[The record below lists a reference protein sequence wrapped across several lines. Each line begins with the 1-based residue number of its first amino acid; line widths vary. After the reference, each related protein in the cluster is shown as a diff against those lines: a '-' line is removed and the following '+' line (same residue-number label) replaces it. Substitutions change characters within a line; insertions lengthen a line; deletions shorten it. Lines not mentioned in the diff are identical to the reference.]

1 MSEETIRALIDAIN
15 AYMTSGLP
23 DTFYKLV
30 FRRLETFG
38 YVATEADVFGIAFS
52 VQKSELNIRNDCNI
66 TEIPEELFPTLCDMT
81 CGDFLAVKYQTG
93 KLNLADLDL
102 DGAIASISEGDTS
115 ISFDKSTTDA
125 GKFTALI
132 YALSDSGRGNLEC
145 YRKFKW

>member
-1 MSEETIRALIDAIN
+1 MNEEIIRALIDAIN

-23 DTFYKLV
+23 DTFYELV

-38 YVATEADVFGIAFS
+38 YTATEADAFGVAFS
-52 VQKSELNIRNDCNI
+52 VQKVELNIRNDCNI
-66 TEIPEELFPTLCDMT
+66 TKIPEALFPTLCDMA

-93 KLNLADLDL
+93 KLNLSGLDL

-115 ISFDKSTTDA
+115 ISFDKSTTDE
-125 GKFTALI
+125 GKFAALI

-145 YRKFKW
+145 YRRIKW